1 MHPADEDIARLID
14 NKVTPGEREEIL
26 GHIDDCV
33 ECAAVFRNL
42 LKFLEIEQEQEERR
56 FLVKIFHRKNVWLPI
71 AAGIILFAILSVFL
85 LYKSHTKTSGFS
97 WAKAPGNEARCHIED
112 NLLKFEQDS
121 SYGFTPGISIKTIS
135 VRLGFYIE
143 DLNRL
148 VPANE
153 MQLKEKILR
162 LLEKVMNHWFKYEV
176 RISDLVR
183 EKIDREFVVEVDRQ
197 LENRLK
203 EDALDELYFFGQYIE
218 RSIFLCLE
226 GRLPDKGPI
235 RKLIRVS
242 KSNNL
247 ARIIPGIL
255 EKIQDEKNLKR
266 ILKHLQT
273 IREIFL

>member
-1 MHPADEDIARLID
+1 MHPTDEDIARLVD

-26 GHIDDCV
+26 GHIDDCE
-33 ECAAVFRNL
+33 ECAAVFRNV
-42 LKFLEIEQEQEERR
+42 LKFLEIGEEQEERR
-56 FLVKIFHRKNVWLPI
+56 FLVKIFHGKNVWLPI
-71 AAGIILFAILSVFL
+71 AAGILLFAIFSVFL
-85 LYKSHTKTSGFS
+85 LYKPHKQAVDFS
-97 WAKAPGNEARCHIED
+97 WARAPGSEVLDLIEE
-112 NLLKFEQDS
+112 NVSRYEEDS
-121 SYGFTPGISIKTIS
+121 SYGFSPDISLKTIS

-143 DLNRL
+143 DLKRL
-148 VPANE
+148 IPSNQL
-153 MQLKEKILR
+153 QLKEKILR
-162 LLEKVMNHWFKYEV
+162 LLEREMNHWFKY
-176 RISDLVR
+176 DLQIFELNR
-183 EKIDREFVVEVDRQ
+183 KIDGEFVVEVDRQ

-218 RSIFLCLE
+218 RSIFLCME

-266 ILKHLQT
+266 ILKHLQA